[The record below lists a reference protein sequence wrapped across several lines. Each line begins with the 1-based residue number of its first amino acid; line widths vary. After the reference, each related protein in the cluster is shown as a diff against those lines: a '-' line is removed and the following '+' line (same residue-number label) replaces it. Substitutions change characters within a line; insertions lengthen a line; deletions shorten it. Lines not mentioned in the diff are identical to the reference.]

1 MNKVLIEKNIKI
13 KDNIYID
20 KDFEFVWLTINN
32 KKCFNSTCLEIR
44 SHIAVLVDGTI
55 VPCCLDSSGVIKLGN
70 IFNDNLED
78 IISSDLFKKINN
90 GFQNNKIEC
99 DLCKSCTYRF
109 RFNKR

>member
-20 KDFEFVWLTINN
+20 KDYEFVWPTINN
-32 KKCFNSTCLEIR
+32 KKSFNGTCLGTR

-70 IFNDNLED
+70 IFSDNLED
-78 IISSDLFKKINN
+78 IINSDLFKKINN

-99 DLCKSCTYRF
+99 DLCKSCTYKKRF
-109 RFNKR
+109 E